1 MTARWRGAALGA
13 ATVASLALFFGA
25 CGDDDDDGGGPPGGV
40 ATEESVI
47 APFGFRIEI
56 QSFDLPA
63 DAVATP
69 PSVTFRVTEG
79 EGAGTP
85 VEDLLQRIQN
95 RVATPAAFPNVN
107 GPSFTFARLEPEGE
121 YRSYYLNAAQTGAAA
136 VSVPTTGDSRLTS
149 LGNGT
154 YRFTLTPLPA
164 NPTAEERARTH
175 TVGVYAANIPPPP
188 AGTTGAAADQAASAT
203 FNFVPAGGTPQ
214 LHQVVAANG
223 CNRCHAPA
231 VRAHGRRLGVQ
242 LCLTCHTP
250 QTRDPDTG
258 NSVEFAEMI
267 HKIHYGGDRALGAAD
282 VNDTIAG
289 LPRPPNFPAASTIWP
304 PAAAGEPQP
313 YTIVGN
319 QGNTF
324 VFDAGFINDVRNCT
338 LCHQGEDA
346 DRHLTFATQQSCTTC
361 HSNVKFDGS
370 AAGFCDTQRRDG
382 GDCNHPSLIPQGTSC
397 SACHSPDLVRSSHVT
412 RFALAERFRYE
423 IVDVTVD
430 DARIPTVR
438 FRVLD
443 TANNQ
448 PRNLATD
455 PAYTRPAS
463 SLSVRFSWPTQEYT
477 NVGSGVTTSPGQP
490 VSVAGITGGARTAAL
505 QDVAG
510 QPNTYAL
517 TSTVPI
523 PAGVT
528 SASVHLEGHPVL
540 QGENVPVV
548 NAIQAFGVGGAAAT
562 PRRQVVAVESCNR
575 CHGVVSAHGEN
586 RNGSVDTCVVCHN
599 PKATDFGRRG
609 TGSAGFGLPEAPID
623 FKRMIHQI
631 HAADIKR
638 NEITIFG
645 FGNTPHTFPG
655 EIPHGVGNCNLC
667 HVNQSWRLP
676 LAEEVLDTVV
686 DTNGTPANQA
696 DDVTA
701 GAMRMVCTACHDN
714 VRFTQA
720 IAPAPAFPVCN
731 TLAQVNAAECFHSAG
746 NVADSAC
753 AACHGTGQ
761 SDDVAQKHPIR

>member
-1 MTARWRGAALGA
+1 
-13 ATVASLALFFGA
+13 VASLALFFGA
-25 CGDDDDDGGGPPGGV
+25 CGDDDDDDGGPPGGV

-95 RVATPAAFPNVN
+95 RAATPRGFPNVN
-107 GPSFTFARLEPEGE
+107 GPSFTLARLEPEGE
-121 YRSYYLNAAQTGAAA
+121 YRSYYLNTAGTGAA
-136 VSVPTTGDSRLTS
+136 SVGVPSTGDPRLTG
-149 LGNGT
+149 LGNGS
-154 YRFTLTPLPA
+154 YRFVLTPLPA

-175 TVGVYAANIPPPP
+175 TVGVYVSNTPP
-188 AGTTGAAADQAASAT
+188 APAGQIGDAEEQPASAT
-203 FNFVPAGGTPQ
+203 FNFVPAGGTPE
-214 LHQVVAANG
+214 LHQVVAANS
-223 CNRCHAPA
+223 CNTCHAPA

-250 QTRDPDTG
+250 QTRDPDTN
-258 NSVEFAEMI
+258 NSVEFAEMV
-267 HKIHYGGDRALGAAD
+267 HKIHYGGGRALGAAD
-282 VNDTIAG
+282 VNPLIDTAA
-289 LPRPPNFPAASTIWP
+289 RPPTFPEGPTTWP
-304 PAAAGEPQP
+304 PNPAGEPQP
-313 YTIVGN
+313 YTIIGN
-319 QGNTF
+319 QRNTF
-324 VFDAGFINDVRNCT
+324 VFDHEFINDVRNCT

-370 AAGFCDTQRRDG
+370 AAGFCDTQAGDG
-382 GDCNHPSLIPQGTSC
+382 GDCNHPSLVPQGTSC
-397 SACHSPDLVRSSHVT
+397 SACHSPDLVRSSHVS
-412 RFALAERFRYE
+412 RFALAERYRYE
-423 IVDVTVD
+423 IQEVTVD

-448 PRNLATD
+448 PRNLDTD
-455 PAYTRPAS
+455 PSYTTPGS

-477 NVGSGVTTSPGQP
+477 NVGSGATSPGQP
-490 VSVAGITGGARTAAL
+490 VAVAGIAGGARARATPTAPPNL
-505 QDVAG
+505 VDVEG

-517 TSTVPI
+517 TSTAPI
-523 PAGVT
+523 PGGVT
-528 SASVHLEGHPVL
+528 RASGHLEGHPVL
-540 QGENVPVV
+540 LGENVRVV
-548 NAIQAFGVGGAAAT
+548 NAIQTFGVGGAAAT
-562 PRRQVVAVESCNR
+562 PRRQVVAVENCNA

-586 RNGSVDTCVVCHN
+586 RNGSTDTCVVCHN
-599 PKATDFGRRG
+599 PKATDAGRRG
-609 TGSAGFGLPEAPID
+609 TVVAGESTID
-623 FKRMIHQI
+623 FKVMIHQI

-638 NEITIFG
+638 NEVTIYG
-645 FGNTPHTFPG
+645 FAPPPVNRTPHTFPG
-655 EIPHGVGNCNLC
+655 ELPHDIGNCNKC
-667 HVNQSWRLP
+667 HVNESWRLP
-676 LAEEVLDTVV
+676 LASEVLDTVV
-686 DTNGTPANQA
+686 DTGARATLANQA
-696 DDVTA
+696 DDVTI
-701 GAMRMVCTACHDN
+701 GAMRAVCTSCHDN

-720 IAPAPAFPVCN
+720 TAPEPAFPVCN
-731 TLAQVNAAECFHSAG
+731 TLAQVNGTEPEDFCFHSAG